1 LPRGG
6 KTPYTQSKESIM
18 FVLTGKVAIVT
29 GASRGIGEAI
39 ALAFSQAGAAVV
51 LTSRKLENVEP
62 VAEKIQA
69 AGGQALAL
77 QAHAGVQANAESVV
91 QQTLERF
98 GRVDIA
104 VNNAGTNPHF
114 GPILTAEESQW
125 DKIFEVN
132 VKGYFFMAKA
142 VAPVM
147 KKQGGGKII
156 NLASVAGINPGPMMG
171 AYSTSKAA
179 VIMLTKVLAL
189 ELAADNIQV
198 NAIAPGF
205 VRTRFSAALWSN
217 PELKQMLERSTPQ
230 GRIAEPE
237 EVAGAAVYLASDAS
251 NFTTGSVLVVDGG
264 YLLGSNN
271 AYTF

>member
-1 LPRGG
+1 
-6 KTPYTQSKESIM
+6 M
-18 FVLTGKVAIVT
+18 FDLTEKVAIIT

-51 LTSRKLENVEP
+51 LTSRKLENVAP

-69 AGGQALAL
+69 AGGQAVAL

-91 QQTLERF
+91 QQTIDKF
-98 GRVDIA
+98 GRVDVA

-132 VKGYFFMAKA
+132 VKGYFFLIKA

-147 KKQGGGKII
+147 KRQGGGKII
-156 NLASVAGINPGPMMG
+156 NLASVAGLNPSPMMG
-171 AYSTSKAA
+171 VYSTSKAA

-205 VRTRFSAALWSN
+205 VRTKFSAALWGN
-217 PELKQMLERSTPQ
+217 PQLKQALERSTPQ
-230 GRIAEPE
+230 GRIANPE

-264 YLLGSNN
+264 FSLGSND
-271 AYTF
+271 FFSLG